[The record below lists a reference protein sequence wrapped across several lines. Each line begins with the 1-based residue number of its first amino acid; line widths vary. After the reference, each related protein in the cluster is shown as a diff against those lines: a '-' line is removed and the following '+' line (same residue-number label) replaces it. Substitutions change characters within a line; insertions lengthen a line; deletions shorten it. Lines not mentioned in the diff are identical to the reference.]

1 MEYYVID
8 SRLPSSYFIL
18 PWKTKLF
25 RILFIFSRIR
35 IESILL
41 GDIMADSQVNDFK
54 LGTEVIGLTLMTQF
68 WYLYIIL

>member
-25 RILFIFSRIR
+25 RILFIFSRI
-35 IESILL
+35 ESILL
-41 GDIMADSQVNDFK
+41 GDIEVDSQVNDFK